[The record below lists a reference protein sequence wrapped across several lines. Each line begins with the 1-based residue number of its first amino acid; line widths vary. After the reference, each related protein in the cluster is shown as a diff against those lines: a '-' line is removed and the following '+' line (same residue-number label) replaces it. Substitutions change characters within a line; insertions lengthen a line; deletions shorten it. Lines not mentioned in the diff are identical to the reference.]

1 MRGETKATLRVSE
14 NSAQA
19 RERLVMVVST
29 GTSSSVHCFRSHVGT
44 GSREHDLVGDFLIMS
59 STKSVLTGSN
69 CRSGVP
75 EKSALESVGSCCGGR
90 FSKSVLIVLI
100 LSLK

>member
-1 MRGETKATLRVSE
+1 MSGETKATLRVSE

-29 GTSSSVHCFRSHVGT
+29 GTSSSVHCFKSHVGT
-44 GSREHDLVGDFLIMS
+44 GSRVQDLVGDFLIIF
-59 STKSVLTGSN
+59 STKSVLTDSN

-75 EKSALESVGSCCGGR
+75 ENSV
-90 FSKSVLIVLI
+90 
-100 LSLK
+100 

>member
-29 GTSSSVHCFRSHVGT
+29 GTSSFVHCFRSHVGT
-44 GSREHDLVGDFLIMS
+44 GSRVQDLVGDFLIILP
-59 STKSVLTGSN
+59 TKSVLTGSN
-69 CRSGVP
+69 CKSGDP
-75 EKSALESVGSCCGGR
+75 ENSV
-90 FSKSVLIVLI
+90 
-100 LSLK
+100 